1 MHVHNTLQAISK
13 LNINSPE
20 DLNIALNSSE
30 LDQQKISRFADE
42 ISEFSHVQTPYYLC
56 LSSIFKETYQNSLG
70 FPAVREVIN
79 ELDGYNKLLEHSISV
94 YNDVLTPLFIRSL
107 NCHRAALCCFVTEDN
122 AGAAAAMAE
131 TKEIAQQVASTCQ
144 DLSQEFH
151 SLRDR
156 EVKILC
162 ALSGVRAKIYQKLR
176 EVGANSAKL
185 KPILDLGIDQA
196 DKAINSLGKT
206 VTVLANVCLFLKMAS
221 SHSDL
226 LADTDLA
233 YPECIELLQER
244 EAGKLDPDDERWIA
258 EAQTKVQ
265 NAVSHIDLYEPQP
278 TTLTE
283 VVKSMK
289 TGRNILQ
296 QPNNSRLKDYFDNVK
311 SRLSNNLEEEFEDSY
326 LKWAALAKSTQTMAT
341 ATRDGLAD
349 VTGILNEINQ
359 ETDPLAMALREM
371 T

>member
-1 MHVHNTLQAISK
+1 MYVHNTLQAISK

-30 LDQQKISRFADE
+30 LDQQKISRFANK
-42 ISEFSHVQTPYYLC
+42 ISESSHIQTPYYLC

-70 FPAVREVIN
+70 FPTVREVIN

-94 YNDVLTPLFIRSL
+94 YNDVLTPLFIRAL
-107 NCHRAALCCFVTEDN
+107 NCHRTALRCFVTEEN

-151 SLRDR
+151 LLRDR
-156 EVKILC
+156 EVKIWC
-162 ALSGVRAKIYQKLR
+162 ALSREQVKIYQKVR
-176 EVGANSAKL
+176 GSNSAKL
-185 KPILDLGIDQA
+185 EPILNLGIDQT
-196 DKAINSLGKT
+196 DKAINSLGKI

-226 LADTDLA
+226 LAFTNLA
-233 YPECIELLQER
+233 DPGYIELLQER
-244 EAGKLDPDDERWIA
+244 EAGKLGPDDKRWIN
-258 EAQTKVQ
+258 EAQTKAE
-265 NAVSHIDLYEPQP
+265 NLVSHIDLYDPQP

-296 QPNNSRLKDYFDNVK
+296 QPNNSPLKDYFDDVK
-311 SRLSNNLEEEFEDSY
+311 SQLSNNLEGEFEDSY
-326 LKWAALAKSTQTMAT
+326 LKWVALAKSTQTMAT

-349 VTGILNEINQ
+349 ATGILNEINQ